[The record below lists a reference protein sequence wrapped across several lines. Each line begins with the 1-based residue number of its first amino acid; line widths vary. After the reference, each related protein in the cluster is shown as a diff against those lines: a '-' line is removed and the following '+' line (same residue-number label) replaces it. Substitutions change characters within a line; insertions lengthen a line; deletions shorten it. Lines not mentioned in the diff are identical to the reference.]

1 MGKAD
6 THVHTEYSGF
16 SNLGA
21 MKFPESVTPPEK
33 QVEKARKNG
42 MDVLGITDH
51 DETKGAF
58 IAQDYAKKYKDIEV
72 IVGEE
77 VTTADGEIIGLFLN
91 ERVPKGLPIEETID
105 IIRDQGGLT
114 IAPHPFSFHVFGL
127 KEQIFDLDIDG
138 FETIN
143 GGHPDSYSNHFAQLV
158 MDRYPGRWAAM
169 SGSDAHSLYTSGY
182 NWTEFD
188 GNTAEDLRKAILNKT
203 TRAMGEPA
211 SVFSQV
217 QWSVDVALGGQKL
230 LIQSLRGKL
239 MRVEDDRLI
248 EKIESISDLKKA
260 TGILCATVYVLPPV
274 SILATLLSTSV
285 LNKGAK
291 KFTAEIPERLAK
303 IDEIMKRVDGDRDA
317 AGN

>member
-16 SNLGA
+16 SNLGV
-21 MKFPESVTPPEK
+21 MKFPESVTSPAQ
-33 QVEKARKNG
+33 QVEQARKNG

-58 IAQDYAKKYKDIEV
+58 IAQEYAKKYDDIEV
-72 IVGEE
+72 IAGEE

-105 IIRDQGGLT
+105 IIRSQGGLT

-127 KEQIFDLDIDG
+127 KEQIFDLDLDG
-138 FETIN
+138 FEVIN
-143 GGHPDSYSNHFAQLV
+143 GGHPDSYSNRFAQMV

-188 GNTAEDLRKAILNKT
+188 GNTAEDFRKAILNKT
-203 TRAMGEPA
+203 TRPMGHPA
-211 SVFSQV
+211 SVFGQV

-230 LIQSLRGKL
+230 LVKSLQNKL
-239 MRVEDDRLI
+239 VKVEDDHLI
-248 EKIESISDLKKA
+248 EKIESITNLKKA

-274 SILATLLSTSV
+274 SILATLLSTAV
-285 LNKGAK
+285 LNHGAK
-291 KFTAEIPERLAK
+291 KMTEKIPERMAH
-303 IDEIMKRVDGDRDA
+303 IDEIMERVDAGKRDH
-317 AGN
+317 